1 MKPLSILLAFICS
14 AIGQNVVEPS
24 TNINLKNPAG
34 ASKVSKEFRVSKIG
48 VTGATE
54 KRQKF
59 LQLWSLLQNDSGA
72 NTYTLSINQVLKP
85 DNGMFLYIA
94 AGSGNPRELGTI
106 AVLLK
111 KKDLLESDSVTVT
124 LKRVGIWDGVNA
136 GGAASRLPYYKE
148 VEEAEKNP
156 NLPTRE
162 EFLERIKLGE
172 TFTVV
177 EKVEGGCYEC
187 MGNGD
192 MGAMHKNKVCVK
204 CQGSGNAAVTWT
216 LKW

>member
-1 MKPLSILLAFICS
+1 MKPLLISFVFACCAF
-14 AIGQNVVEPS
+14 GQNAADPF
-24 TNINLKNPAG
+24 TNPNFKNPAG
-34 ASKVSKEFRVSKIG
+34 FSKSTKEFRVSKIG
-48 VTGATE
+48 VAGATE
-54 KRQKF
+54 KREKF
-59 LQLWSLLQNDSGA
+59 LHLWSLLQNDSDA
-72 NTYTLSINQVLKP
+72 TTYTLRINQALKA

-94 AGSGNPRELGTI
+94 VGAGDTRELGTI

-111 KKDLLESDSVTVT
+111 KKDLLEAATVTVT
-124 LKRVGIWDGVNA
+124 LKRVGIWDGENA
-136 GGAASRLPYYKE
+136 VGVASKLPYYKE
-148 VEEAEKNP
+148 IDPKERNP

-172 TFTVV
+172 TYTVT

-192 MGAMHKNKVCVK
+192 MGAMHKNKVCSK
-204 CQGSGNAAVTWT
+204 CQGSGNSAVIWT